1 MPELSVLEPPGAL
14 KMATTWHCIRSDQLH
29 ATGKDQRASLA
40 NCFDHDGPTSGNKIN
55 HNGSPRRVISGLSR
69 KVTQLNNVEGE
80 GSAAFA
86 LADDHIEFYI
96 TLIQVV
102 L

>member
-1 MPELSVLEPPGAL
+1 MRELSVLEPPGAL
-14 KMATTWHCIRSDQLH
+14 KMATTWHCIQSDQKACHRKRSEGEL
-29 ATGKDQRASLA
+29 GK
-40 NCFDHDGPTSGNKIN
+40 FDHDGPTSGNKID
-55 HNGSPRRVISGLSR
+55 HNGSPQRVISALSR
-69 KVTQLNNVEGE
+69 KVTQLKNVEGE

-96 TLIQVV
+96 KLIQVV